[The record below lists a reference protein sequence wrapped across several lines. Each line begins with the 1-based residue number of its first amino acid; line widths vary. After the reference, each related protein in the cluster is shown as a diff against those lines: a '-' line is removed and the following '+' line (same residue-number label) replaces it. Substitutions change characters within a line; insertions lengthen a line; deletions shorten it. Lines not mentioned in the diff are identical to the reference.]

1 VKEQGTVKWFNSSE
15 GVGFIERQSGE
26 QLFVHQSDV
35 EASEA
40 GGQASLREGARVE
53 FEIWE
58 GLRGLQAARVVTVE
72 PDREALE
79 VVISLRFDATS
90 FATR

>member
-15 GVGFIERQSGE
+15 GVGFIERRSGE

-35 EASEA
+35 E
-40 GGQASLREGARVE
+40 GNGQGNLREGARVE
-53 FEIWE
+53 FEVWD
-58 GLRGLQAARVVTVE
+58 GLRGLQAARVTTLD

-79 VVISLRFDATS
+79 VVISLRFDAS
-90 FATR
+90 NFARP